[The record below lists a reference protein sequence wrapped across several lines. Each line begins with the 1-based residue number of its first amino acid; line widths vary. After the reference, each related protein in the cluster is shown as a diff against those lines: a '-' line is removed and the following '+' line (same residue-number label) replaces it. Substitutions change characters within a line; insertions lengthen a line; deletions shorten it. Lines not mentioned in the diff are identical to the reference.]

1 MKKFYNK
8 IYVVILEFDVQ
19 TVLSYLTEAGQIGP
33 KPNRPKV
40 KSAPSQ
46 IGPSQIGLKSN
57 RPQVKSAPVKSAPS
71 QIGLKSNR
79 PQVKSAPVKSA
90 PVKSAPSQIGPIFVV
105 YYILSTC
112 KVK

>member
-19 TVLSYLTEAGQIGP
+19 TVLSYLTEAGQISP

-57 RPQVKSAPVKSAPS
+57 RPQVKSAPVKSAPFLLFTIYCQHAKLNS
-71 QIGLKSNR
+71 ITE
-79 PQVKSAPVKSA
+79 
-90 PVKSAPSQIGPIFVV
+90 
-105 YYILSTC
+105 ILLRVAYT
-112 KVK
+112 VNH